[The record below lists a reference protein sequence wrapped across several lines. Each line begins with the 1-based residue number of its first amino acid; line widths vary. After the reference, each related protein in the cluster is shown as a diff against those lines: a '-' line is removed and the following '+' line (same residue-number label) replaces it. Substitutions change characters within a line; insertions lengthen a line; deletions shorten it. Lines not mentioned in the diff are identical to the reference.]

1 MRTSGKPIWGE
12 MMRSMLDVRR
22 LGVSY
27 GGIRAVDEVSLEV
40 RAGEI
45 VSIIGANGAGKT
57 SILNAISGIVSPD
70 KGEILFEGEPIG
82 GLPAHAVV
90 ARGIVQVPEGRMIFG
105 TLSVEENLQVAAHQ
119 SGRFVLRRLSRSGLQ
134 RLFPALADKLDG
146 LAAGLSGGEAQ
157 MLALARGLE
166 SRPRLLLLDEPS
178 LGLSPKL
185 AEEVFGLIRR
195 LREQGLTILLVEQ
208 NVRRTMALADR
219 AYVLESGRITLHGPA
234 AELMSDERL
243 VSNYLGIRAPESF
256 NSDSKEVQPC

>member
-1 MRTSGKPIWGE
+1 
-12 MMRSMLDVRR
+12 MLEVHR

-27 GGIRAVDEVSLEV
+27 GGLRAVNEVSLEV
-40 RAGEI
+40 RPGEI

-57 SILNAISGIVSPD
+57 SILNAVSGIVPPE
-70 KGEILFEGEPIG
+70 KGEILFEGESIG

-105 TLSVEENLQVAAHQ
+105 TLSVEENLSVAAHQ
-119 SGRFVLRRLSRSGLQ
+119 RGGFMLRRRDRPDLR
-134 RLFPALADKLDG
+134 RLFPALADRLDG
-146 LAAGLSGGEAQ
+146 PAAGLSGGEAQ
-157 MLALARGLE
+157 MLALAGGLE

-208 NVRRTMALADR
+208 NVRRTLALADR
-219 AYVLESGRITLHGPA
+219 AYVLESGRITLHGSA

-243 VSNYLGIRAPESF
+243 VSNYLGVSAPESL
-256 NSDSKEVQPC
+256 NSDAKEVKPC

>member
-1 MRTSGKPIWGE
+1 MRRSGKHIWVE
-12 MMRSMLDVRR
+12 MMRPMLEVRR
-22 LGVSY
+22 LSVSY
-27 GGIRAVDEVSLEV
+27 GGLRAVDEVSLEV
-40 RAGEI
+40 RPGEI

-57 SILNAISGIVSPD
+57 SILNAISGILSPE

-82 GLPAHAVV
+82 GMPAHAVV

-119 SGRFVLRRLSRSGLQ
+119 SGQFVLRRHSRSSLR
-134 RLFPALADKLDG
+134 RLFPALTNKLNQ

-166 SRPRLLLLDEPS
+166 SKPRMLLLDEPS

-185 AEEVFGLIRR
+185 AEEVFGLISH

-219 AYVLESGRITLHGPA
+219 AYVLESGRITLHGA
-234 AELMSDERL
+234 ASELISDERL
-243 VSNYLGIRAPESF
+243 VANYLGISAPESF
-256 NSDSKEVQPC
+256 EPD